1 MSRLGLLSW
10 MLEPTKVHPG
20 PALGPH
26 AARPP
31 SGTGGLHCSR
41 SFVLSSRSFVLSQF
55 ALAEP
60 RGAGSSPG
68 KAPSSCTQPRS
79 HRGTGR
85 AHGWLALAGVAL
97 GASGQPPV
105 PYGLHRQAAAP
116 ASQPVRAES
125 AGIRKQNKA
134 GAICRDRNCSSTL
147 ET

>member
-20 PALGPH
+20 PALGAH

-31 SGTGGLHCSR
+31 CGTGGLLCSC
-41 SFVLSSRSFVLSQF
+41 SFVLSQF

-68 KAPSSCTQPRS
+68 KAADSRTQPRS

-85 AHGWLALAGVAL
+85 AHGWLTLAGVAL

-105 PYGLHRQAAAP
+105 SYGLHRQAAAL
-116 ASQPVRAES
+116 ASQPV
-125 AGIRKQNKA
+125 
-134 GAICRDRNCSSTL
+134 
-147 ET
+147 